1 MTRYLISFDAGW
13 MTFPEEELP
22 DVAKAALEVVH
33 EAQDAG
39 VWVYGAG
46 LESQRASIVATNG
59 VVTDGPFPETKEV
72 IGGFAIVDVPSR
84 EEALEWAAKIAVS
97 CRCAQEVRVILP
109 DPPGLDQDVSRARS
123 TYQPEPAR

>member
-1 MTRYLISFDAGW
+1 MTRYLISFDSGW
-13 MTFPEEELP
+13 MVFPEEELP

-46 LESQRASIVATNG
+46 LESQRASIVGTDG
-59 VVTDGPFPETKEV
+59 MVTDGPFPETKEV
-72 IGGFAIVDVPSR
+72 IGGFAIVDVSSR
-84 EEALEWAAKIAVS
+84 DQALEWAAKIAVA

-109 DPPGLDQDVSRARS
+109 DPPGLEQVVSQARTS
-123 TYQPEPAR
+123 QPEPAR